1 MKGLQDMLRA
11 LAGYSVLVML
21 LGVAMAPAQAQTPVV
36 RFEVERFEVE
46 GDNPLSRARTE
57 EVLAPFTGEHAG
69 VDGLLAA
76 ADALER
82 AIEDAGVSFQRV
94 VLPPQSLQDGTVVLR
109 VSVFT
114 VARVEVE
121 GAQHHSEAN
130 VRRSVPA
137 LREGETPD
145 TGAIGRD
152 LAVANRQAWKTTSLT
167 FRESETEVEGLDA
180 TLEVRDRRPRMVW
193 SGLDNTGNAST
204 GPIRWS
210 VGGSLGNLFE
220 RDHSVNASYTTSPG
234 ANRTGA
240 AVGDGIWR
248 AGLRSR
254 GHAVGVLRALRGGHG
269 PGAGFVRRQWQG
281 RVRGAALHA
290 RASSSGTVEPSVVG
304 GNRRPSI
311 RQRFG
316 VCGQWRGHCAAAGSQ
331 SGR

>member
-1 MKGLQDMLRA
+1 MRREGGLGEAEMKGLQDMLRA

-94 VLPPQSLQDGTVVLR
+94 VLPPQSLQAGTVVLR

-137 LREGETPD
+137 LREGGD
-145 TGAIGRD
+145 TGHGRD
-152 LAVANRQAWKTTSLT
+152 W
-167 FRESETEVEGLDA
+167 
-180 TLEVRDRRPRMVW
+180 PRL
-193 SGLDNTGNAST
+193 GGGEST
-204 GPIRWS
+204 GMEDDESDLSR
-210 VGGSLGNLFE
+210 E
-220 RDHSVNASYTTSPG
+220 RDG
-234 ANRTGA
+234 GGGTGC
-240 AVGDGIWR
+240 D
-248 AGLRSR
+248 AG
-254 GHAVGVLRALRGGHG
+254 
-269 PGAGFVRRQWQG
+269 GAGAPPADGVERARQYRQCLH
-281 RVRGAALHA
+281 GADSLVGWGELGQIC
-290 RASSSGTVEPSVVG
+290 STVTT
-304 GNRRPSI
+304 
-311 RQRFG
+311 
-316 VCGQWRGHCAAAGSQ
+316 A
-331 SGR
+331 